1 MAGRRPKP
9 TALRLVEG
17 NPGKRAVNKK
27 EPKPKRVIPACPAYL
42 SDAGKVA
49 WGRLCVLLDRMG
61 VLTEAD
67 SLALE
72 RLCDCYTEILECR
85 ALIERDG
92 RTYSSVTTRTTSEE
106 GEETT
111 VEEVKSLLKA
121 NPAVAMMADADRRFK
136 SYLVEFGLTPAARSK
151 VHATPDDDTKKDPL
165 AEFFGS

>member
-1 MAGRRPKP
+1 MPSPRPKP
-9 TALRLVEG
+9 TALKLISG
-17 NPGKRAVNKK
+17 NPGKRKINKA
-27 EPKPKRVIPACPAYL
+27 EPKPARSIPSCPAHL
-42 SDAGKVA
+42 SDSGKVA

-92 RTYSSVTTRTTSEE
+92 RTYSSVTTRTTSED